1 MLTALHSVLR
11 VSRYNI
17 NSLFEREKTK
27 KKKVWKLLK
36 DGDENHMAQ

>member
-17 NSLFEREKTK
+17 NSLFEREKKT
-27 KKKVWKLLK
+27 KKVWKLLK

>member
-17 NSLFEREKTK
+17 NSLFEREKK

>member
-17 NSLFEREKTK
+17 NSLFEREKK
-27 KKKVWKLLK
+27 RKKVWKLLK